1 MKPGLSTL
9 ESHPFDAGASLKPML
24 DFVLNE
30 IPEDQWSSSPILLKA
45 TAGLRMVAEGPR
57 EQILESVRDALGCLT
72 AQV

>member
-1 MKPGLSTL
+1 MPV
-9 ESHPFDAGASLKPML
+9 PSLKPML

-45 TAGLRMVAEGPR
+45 TAGLRMVAEGPQR
-57 EQILESVRDALGCLT
+57 ADPRICQRCTGCLT